1 MSAPAAAP
9 EGALG
14 PDGVLGPDGGVVPVR
29 FGIRVRLFLAFVA
42 VAVLSVAACAL
53 GWLSYDRLGGTLDEF
68 AESHL
73 PALGLAARLAEEGG
87 AIIATAPILAGSRTE
102 AEMDA
107 IRDAL
112 GRRLTALRALTDAI
126 EGGVP
131 GLRPVVDAL
140 GRNLSALDGTV
151 RHRLALARRN
161 QEAVERLRWLHADFL
176 DEIEPLVADARFNI
190 QSALATVASGKPS
203 DGAVRTLREENRR
216 SEAVLQIGAN
226 GNLAVGLIARAA
238 TLATAETLDDNA
250 GFLDETAD
258 RLQRD
263 LAALADWAD
272 GVTLGQLVTQLLDLA
287 SGADGGVPALRREE
301 LETAARGQALLAEN
315 RDIVA
320 QLNGLIARQVQ
331 AVESDSRAAAA
342 RSAQAIAFGRSALLA
357 SAVVSLLVAV
367 LVAWLYVNRNLIS
380 RLTRLGDA
388 ARAIAA
394 GDLKADIPL
403 GGRDEL
409 SEMAAALLVFRDT
422 AVAVEEANAQAII
435 DNAQAG
441 LAITDGEGVIEF
453 VNPLAAALIAP
464 PPGARNG
471 EGGGAA
477 RLADHLDAEGAAR
490 VAAFF
495 AAQSSI
501 QASLQASAGSEG
513 VAPALSI
520 LVSGRRPDGGAVP
533 VQVGVRPFWRR
544 QRQRFIVTLTD
555 MTERL
560 EAQHVLERTVR
571 ERTADLRA
579 TNDRLERAIAEH
591 QRTER
596 ELREAQAELVQ
607 AGKLAALGQL
617 AAGVGHE
624 LNQPLAAIRSY
635 AHNGRKLIGL
645 GRVDEA
651 DGNLGK
657 IADLTARMANIT
669 NHLKRFARRPDS
681 RLGAVE
687 LEPVIRGALSLF
699 GNRLREEAVGFELA
713 LPDAESGGPLRV
725 RAEEVRL
732 EQVLV
737 NLLSNALDAV
747 AGAPVRRILVR
758 AEAVEDGEEGGAV
771 RIEVRDSG
779 PGIAADPV
787 GQIFDPFFTTKPV
800 GTGLGLGLSIS
811 YNIVRDFGGV
821 LSVAES
827 GPGGTAFVLTLT
839 RA

>member
-1 MSAPAAAP
+1 MAMSVQASVQA
-9 EGALG
+9 GAM
-14 PDGVLGPDGGVVPVR
+14 GVGTWPMR

-42 VAVLSVAACAL
+42 VAVLSVVACVL

-73 PALGLAARLAEEGG
+73 PALGLAAKLAEEGG
-87 AIIATAPILAGSRTE
+87 AIIATAPVLAGSRTE

-107 IRDAL
+107 IRETL
-112 GRRLTALRALTDAI
+112 GRRLAALRSLTDAI

-140 GRNLSALDGTV
+140 SRNLSELDGTV
-151 RHRLALARRN
+151 RHRLALGRRN
-161 QEAVERLRWLHADFL
+161 QEAIERLRWLHADFL

-190 QSALATVASGKPS
+190 QSALASVESGKPS
-203 DGAVRTLREENRR
+203 ADAVRVLREENRR

-238 TLATAETLDDNA
+238 TLATPEMLDDNA

-263 LAALADWAD
+263 LAALADWPD
-272 GVTLGQLVTQLLDLA
+272 GVSLGQVVGQLLALA
-287 SGADGGVPALRREE
+287 RGTDGGVPALRREE
-301 LETAARGQALLAEN
+301 LETAARGQELLARN

-320 QLNGLIARQVQ
+320 RLNGLIARQVQ
-331 AVESDSRAAAA
+331 AVESDSRAAAG

-357 SAVVSLLVAV
+357 SALVSLLVAV

-394 GDLKADIPL
+394 GDLKAEIPL
-403 GGRDEL
+403 GGNDEL
-409 SEMAAALLVFRDT
+409 SDMAAALLVFRDT
-422 AVAVEEANAQAII
+422 AIAVEEANAQAMI

-441 LAITDGEGVIEF
+441 LAITDADGVIEF

-464 PPGARNG
+464 PPGGHA
-471 EGGGAA
+471 EQGGAP
-477 RLADHLDAEGAAR
+477 RLADRLDEEGAAR

-495 AAQSSI
+495 AQV
-501 QASLQASAGSEG
+501 SAGPEEG

-520 LVSGRRPDGGAVP
+520 LTTGRRPDGGVVP
-533 VQVGVRPFWRR
+533 VQVGVRPFWHR
-544 QRQRFIVTLTD
+544 QQQRFIVTLTD
-555 MTERL
+555 MTERV
-560 EAQHVLERTVR
+560 EAQHILERTVQ

-591 QRTER
+591 RRTER
-596 ELREAQAELVQ
+596 DLREAQAELVQ

-635 AHNGRKLIGL
+635 AHNGRKLIEL
-645 GRVDEA
+645 GRTEEA
-651 DGNLGK
+651 GGNLGK
-657 IADLTARMANIT
+657 IADLTTRMANIT

-687 LEPVIRGALSLF
+687 LAPVIQGALSLF
-699 GNRLREEAVGFELA
+699 GDRLRGEAVEITVE
-713 LPDAESGGPLRV
+713 LPDAGAPLRV

-747 AGAPVRRILVR
+747 AGAPVRRILIR
-758 AEAVEDGEEGGAV
+758 AEAGEADSV

-779 PGIAADPV
+779 SGIAAGLA
-787 GQIFDPFFTTKPV
+787 GQIFDPFFTTKPM

-827 GPGGTAFVLTLT
+827 GPGGTAFALTLI

>member
-1 MSAPAAAP
+1 VSALATPSSSGLSGRPGKSA
-9 EGALG
+9 GRL
-14 PDGVLGPDGGVVPVR
+14 R

-42 VAVLSVAACAL
+42 VATLSVVACAL

-73 PALGLAARLAEEGG
+73 PALGVAAKLAEEGG

-102 AEMDA
+102 DEMDA

-112 GRRLTALRALTDAI
+112 GRRLSTLRALTDAI

-131 GLRPVVDAL
+131 GLRPVVDSL
-140 GRNLSALDGTV
+140 GRNLAELDGTV
-151 RHRLALARRN
+151 RQRLALGRRN
-161 QEAVERLRWLHADFL
+161 QEAIERLRWLHADFL
-176 DEIEPLVADARFNI
+176 DEIDPLVADARFNI
-190 QSALATVASGKPS
+190 QSALASVESGRPS
-203 DGAVRTLREENRR
+203 ADAVRTLREENRR
-216 SEAVLQIGAN
+216 SEALLQIGAN
-226 GNLAVGLIARAA
+226 GNLAVGLVARAA
-238 TLATAETLDDNA
+238 TLATPELLDDNA

-263 LAALADWAD
+263 LTALAGWAD
-272 GVTLGQLVTQLLDLA
+272 GVSLRQLVGQLLDLA
-287 SGADGGVPALRREE
+287 RGADGSVPALRREE

-320 QLNGLIARQVQ
+320 RLNGLIARQVQ
-331 AVESDSRAAAA
+331 AVERDSRAAAA
-342 RSAQAIAFGRSALLA
+342 RSAGAVAFGRSALLA
-357 SAVVSLLVAV
+357 SALVSLLVAV

-403 GGRDEL
+403 GGGDEL
-409 SEMAAALLVFRDT
+409 SDMAAALLVFRDT
-422 AVAVEEANAQAII
+422 AIAVEEANAQAII

-441 LAITDGEGVIEF
+441 LAITDAQGVIEF
-453 VNPLAAALIAP
+453 VNPLAAALIASS
-464 PPGARNG
+464 PGGQDGKEG
-471 EGGGAA
+471 EGGRLADRLDAEAAA
-477 RLADHLDAEGAAR
+477 RLA
-490 VAAFF
+490 AFF
-495 AAQSSI
+495 AQAPLAQGPDG
-501 QASLQASAGSEG
+501 ADGP
-513 VAPALSI
+513 APTLSI
-520 LVSGRRPDGGAVP
+520 LATGRRPDGGAVP

-560 EAQHVLERTVR
+560 EAQHVLERTVQ
-571 ERTADLRA
+571 ERTTDLRA

-645 GRVDEA
+645 GRVEEA
-651 DGNLGK
+651 EGNLGK

-687 LEPVIRGALSLF
+687 LGPVIQGALSLF
-699 GNRLREEAVGFELA
+699 GNRLREEAVAVELA
-713 LPDAESGGPLRV
+713 LPDADPVSGAPLRV

-747 AGAPVRRILVR
+747 AGAPVRRILIR
-758 AEAVEDGEEGGAV
+758 AELVEDGEDGEEGGAV

-779 PGIAADPV
+779 SGIAADPV
-787 GQIFDPFFTTKPV
+787 AQIFDPFFTTKPV

-827 GPGGTAFVLTLT
+827 GPDGTAFVLTLT

>member
-1 MSAPAAAP
+1 MSVPAPPPAAPPTA
-9 EGALG
+9 
-14 PDGVLGPDGGVVPVR
+14 PDGGPGPVR

-42 VAVLSVAACAL
+42 VAVLSVVACAL

-73 PALGLAARLAEEGG
+73 PALGRAARLAEEGG

-112 GRRLTALRALTDAI
+112 GRRLTVLRALTDAI

-161 QEAVERLRWLHADFL
+161 QEAIERLRWLHADFL
-176 DEIEPLVADARFNI
+176 DEIDPLVADARFNI
-190 QSALATVASGKPS
+190 QSALASVERGSPS
-203 DGAVRTLREENRR
+203 PGAVRTLREENRR
-216 SEAVLQIGAN
+216 SEALLQIGAN

-238 TLATAETLDDNA
+238 TLATAEMLDDNA

-272 GVTLGQLVTQLLDLA
+272 GVSLGQLVAQLLDLA
-287 SGADGGVPALRREE
+287 RGADGSVPALRREE
-301 LETAARGQALLAEN
+301 LETAAHGQALLAEN

-380 RLTRLGDA
+380 RLTRLGEA

-394 GDLKADIPL
+394 GDLQADIPL

-464 PPGARNG
+464 PAGGRDG
-471 EGGGAA
+471 EGETARLAA
-477 RLADHLDAEGAAR
+477 RLAERLDAEGAGR

-495 AAQSSI
+495 A
-501 QASLQASAGSEG
+501 QASAGSEG
-513 VAPALSI
+513 AAPTLSI
-520 LVSGRRPDGGAVP
+520 LATGRRPDGGAVP

-544 QRQRFIVTLTD
+544 QQQRFIVTLTD

-560 EAQHVLERTVR
+560 EAQRILERTVR
-571 ERTADLRA
+571 ERTTDLQT

-591 QRTER
+591 RSTER
-596 ELREAQAELVQ
+596 DLRETQAELVQ
-607 AGKLAALGQL
+607 AAKLAALGQL

-645 GRVDEA
+645 GRLEEA

-669 NHLKRFARRPDS
+669 NHLKRFARRPDA
-681 RLGAVE
+681 RLGTVE
-687 LEPVIRGALSLF
+687 LGPVIQGALSLF
-699 GNRLREEAVGFELA
+699 GNRLREEAVGVELA
-713 LPDAESGGPLRV
+713 LPGDPGPGPGLRV

-747 AGAPVRRILVR
+747 AGAPVRRILIR
-758 AEAVEDGEEGGAV
+758 AAAVEGDAV

-779 PGIAADPV
+779 PGIEAGSI
-787 GQIFDPFFTTKPV
+787 GQVFDPFFTTKPV

-827 GPGGTAFVLTLT
+827 GPGGTAFVLTLN

>member
-1 MSAPAAAP
+1 MSAL
-9 EGALG
+9 EGREALA
-14 PDGVLGPDGGVVPVR
+14 GGVRPLR
-29 FGIRVRLFLAFVA
+29 FGIRVRLFLAFVG
-42 VAVLSVAACAL
+42 VAALSVVACGL

-87 AIIATAPILAGSRTE
+87 AIIATAPILAGTRSE

-112 GRRLTALRALTDAI
+112 GRRLAALSALTDAI

-140 GRNLSALDGTV
+140 GHNLSDLDRRV
-151 RHRLALARRN
+151 RHRLELARRN
-161 QEAVERLRWLHADFL
+161 HEAVERLRWLHAGFL

-190 QSALATVASGKPS
+190 ESALASVE
-203 DGAVRTLREENRR
+203 DGRRSAAAVRTLREENRR

-238 TLATAETLDDNA
+238 TLATAEELDDNA
-250 GFLDETAD
+250 GFLEETAD

-263 LAALADWAD
+263 LAALTDWRD
-272 GVTLGQLVTQLLDLA
+272 GVSLGQMVARLLDLA
-287 SGADGGVPALRREE
+287 RGADSVPALRREE
-301 LETAARGQALLAEN
+301 LEAAVRGQALLAEN
-315 RDIVA
+315 RGIVA
-320 QLNGLIARQVQ
+320 RLNGLIARQVQ
-331 AVESDSRAAAA
+331 AVETDSRAAAA
-342 RSAQAIAFGRSALLA
+342 RSAQAIALGRSALLA
-357 SAVVSLLVAV
+357 CAAVSLLVAV

-380 RLTRLGDA
+380 RLTRLGTA

-394 GDLKADIPL
+394 GDLKAAIPL
-403 GGRDEL
+403 GGGDEL
-409 SEMAAALLVFRDT
+409 AEMAAALRVFRDT

-441 LAITDGEGVIEF
+441 LATTDPDGVIEF

-464 PPGARNG
+464 PPGR
-471 EGGGAA
+471 GGG
-477 RLADHLDAEGAAR
+477 RLADRLDAEGAAR

-495 AAQSSI
+495 AEARNRPDE
-501 QASLQASAGSEG
+501 A
-513 VAPALSI
+513 APALSI
-520 LVSGRRPDGGAVP
+520 LTAGRRPDGGRVP
-533 VQVGVRPFWRR
+533 VQVSLRPFWRR
-544 QRQRFIVTLTD
+544 QQQRFIVTLTD
-555 MTERL
+555 MTERV
-560 EAQHVLERTVR
+560 EAQHILERTVR
-571 ERTADLRA
+571 ERTADLLT

-591 QRTER
+591 RRTER
-596 ELREAQAELVQ
+596 DLREAQAELVQ

-635 AHNGRKLIGL
+635 AHNGRKLIER
-645 GRVDEA
+645 GRVAEA
-651 DGNLGK
+651 DGNLAR
-657 IADLTARMANIT
+657 IVDLTARMANIT
-669 NHLKRFARRPDS
+669 NHLKRFARRPEA

-687 LEPVIRGALSLF
+687 LAPVVQGALSLF
-699 GNRLREEAVGFELA
+699 GNRLREEAVAVEVA
-713 LPDAESGGPLRV
+713 LPDSPLRV

-747 AGAPVRRILVR
+747 AGAPLRRI
-758 AEAVEDGEEGGAV
+758 AIHAAPAGDGPDGEAV

-779 PGIAADPV
+779 PGIPAGLA
-787 GQIFDPFFTTKPV
+787 GQIFDPFVTTKPV

-821 LSVAES
+821 LSVADS
-827 GPGGTAFVLTLT
+827 GPGGTAFALTLM
-839 RA
+839 RAPDPDR

>member
-1 MSAPAAAP
+1 VSALAQPSVS
-9 EGALG
+9 GSG
-14 PDGVLGPDGGVVPVR
+14 PGSSPKSSPGSRAGPLR
-29 FGIRVRLFLAFVA
+29 FGIRARLFLAFVA

-73 PALGLAARLAEEGG
+73 PALGLAAKLAEEGG

-107 IRDAL
+107 IRDTL
-112 GRRLTALRALTDAI
+112 GRRLTTLRALTGAI

-140 GRNLSALDGTV
+140 GRNLAELDGTV
-151 RHRLALARRN
+151 RQRLALARRN
-161 QEAVERLRWLHADFL
+161 QEAIERLRWLHADFL
-176 DEIEPLVADARFNI
+176 DEIDPLVADARFNI
-190 QSALATVASGKPS
+190 QSALSSVESGKAS
-203 DGAVRTLREENRR
+203 ADAVRILREENRR

-238 TLATAETLDDNA
+238 TLATPEMLDDNA

-263 LAALADWAD
+263 LAALADWPD
-272 GVTLGQLVTQLLDLA
+272 GVSLGQVVAQLLDLA
-287 SGADGGVPALRREE
+287 RGADGSVPALRREE
-301 LETAARGQALLAEN
+301 LETAARGQVLLAEN

-320 QLNGLIARQVQ
+320 RLNGLIARQVQ
-331 AVESDSRAAAA
+331 AVERDSRAAAA
-342 RSAQAIAFGRSALLA
+342 RSAQAVAFGRSALLA

-409 SEMAAALLVFRDT
+409 SDMAAALLVFRDT
-422 AVAVEEANAQAII
+422 AIAVEEANAQAII

-441 LAITDGEGVIEF
+441 LAITDARGVIEF

-464 PPGARNG
+464 PDGSGDGAAA
-471 EGGGAA
+471 AA
-477 RLADHLDAEGAAR
+477 RLADRLDAEGAGR

-495 AAQSSI
+495 AQV
-501 QASLQASAGSEG
+501 SAGAEG
-513 VAPALSI
+513 VAPTLSI
-520 LVSGRRPDGGAVP
+520 LATGRRPDGGAVP

-544 QRQRFIVTLTD
+544 QQQRFIVTLTD

-560 EAQHVLERTVR
+560 EAQHLLERTVR
-571 ERTADLRA
+571 ERTTDLQA
-579 TNDRLERAIAEH
+579 TNNRLERAIAEH

-645 GRVDEA
+645 GRVEEA
-651 DGNLGK
+651 GANLGK

-669 NHLKRFARRPDS
+669 NHLKRFARRPDA

-687 LEPVIRGALSLF
+687 LEPVIQGALSLF
-699 GNRLREEAVGFELA
+699 GNRLREEVVAVELQ
-713 LPDAESGGPLRV
+713 LPDTAAPLRV

-747 AGAPVRRILVR
+747 AGAPVRRILIR
-758 AEAVEDGEEGGAV
+758 AEAVEKGEGEEGDAV

-787 GQIFDPFFTTKPV
+787 EQIFDPFFTTKPV

-827 GPGGTAFVLTLT
+827 GPGGTAFVLTLS
-839 RA
+839 RLP

>member
-1 MSAPAAAP
+1 MSALATPSS
-9 EGALG
+9 
-14 PDGVLGPDGGVVPVR
+14 GGLSARPGNGTGRSR
-29 FGIRVRLFLAFVA
+29 FGIRARLFLAFVA
-42 VAVLSVAACAL
+42 VATLSVVACAL

-73 PALGLAARLAEEGG
+73 PALGVAAKLAEEGG

-102 AEMDA
+102 DEMDA

-112 GRRLTALRALTDAI
+112 GRRLTTLRALTGAI

-131 GLRPVVDAL
+131 GLRPVVDSL
-140 GRNLSALDGTV
+140 GRNLAELDGTV
-151 RHRLALARRN
+151 RQRLALARRN
-161 QEAVERLRWLHADFL
+161 QEAIERLRWLHADFL
-176 DEIEPLVADARFNI
+176 DEIDPLVADARFNI
-190 QSALATVASGKPS
+190 QSALASVESGKPS
-203 DGAVRTLREENRR
+203 ADAVRILREENRR
-216 SEAVLQIGAN
+216 SEALLQIGAN
-226 GNLAVGLIARAA
+226 GNLAVGLVARAA
-238 TLATAETLDDNA
+238 TLATAELLDDNA

-263 LAALADWAD
+263 LTALAGWAD
-272 GVTLGQLVTQLLDLA
+272 GVSLRQLVGQLLDLA
-287 SGADGGVPALRREE
+287 RGADGSVPALRREE
-301 LETAARGQALLAEN
+301 LETAARGQSLLAEN

-320 QLNGLIARQVQ
+320 RLNGLIARQVQ
-331 AVESDSRAAAA
+331 AVEQDSRAAAA
-342 RSAQAIAFGRSALLA
+342 RSAGAVAFGRSALLA
-357 SAVVSLLVAV
+357 SALVSLLVAV

-403 GGRDEL
+403 GGGDEL
-409 SEMAAALLVFRDT
+409 SDMAAALLVFRDT
-422 AVAVEEANAQAII
+422 AIAVEEANAQAII

-441 LAITDGEGVIEF
+441 LAITDAQGVIEF

-464 PPGARNG
+464 PPGVRAG
-471 EGGGAA
+471 EGEAGRLADRLDAEAAA
-477 RLADHLDAEGAAR
+477 RLA
-490 VAAFF
+490 AFF
-495 AAQSSI
+495 ARAPFAQ
-501 QASLQASAGSEG
+501 APDGAGG
-513 VAPALSI
+513 PAPTLSI
-520 LVSGRRPDGGAVP
+520 LATGRRPDGGAVP

-560 EAQHVLERTVR
+560 EAQHVLERTVQ
-571 ERTADLRA
+571 ERTTDLRA

-645 GRVDEA
+645 GRVEEA
-651 DGNLGK
+651 EGNLGK

-687 LEPVIRGALSLF
+687 LAPVIQGALSLF
-699 GNRLREEAVGFELA
+699 GNRLREEAVAVELA
-713 LPDAESGGPLRV
+713 LPDAGPASGTPLRV

-747 AGAPVRRILVR
+747 AGAPVRRILIR
-758 AEAVEDGEEGGAV
+758 AEVVEDGEESGGEEGGAV

-779 PGIAADPV
+779 SGIAADPV
-787 GQIFDPFFTTKPV
+787 AQIFDPFFTTKPV

-827 GPGGTAFVLTLT
+827 GPDGTAFVLTLT

>member
-1 MSAPAAAP
+1 MSALATPSS
-9 EGALG
+9 
-14 PDGVLGPDGGVVPVR
+14 GGLSARPGNGTGRPR
-29 FGIRVRLFLAFVA
+29 FGIRARLFLAFVA
-42 VAVLSVAACAL
+42 VATLSVVACAL

-73 PALGLAARLAEEGG
+73 PALGVAAKLAEEGG

-102 AEMDA
+102 DEMDA

-112 GRRLTALRALTDAI
+112 GRRLSTLRALTGAI

-131 GLRPVVDAL
+131 GLRPVVDSL
-140 GRNLSALDGTV
+140 GRNLAALDGTV
-151 RHRLALARRN
+151 RQRLALARRN
-161 QEAVERLRWLHADFL
+161 QEAIERLRWLHADFL
-176 DEIEPLVADARFNI
+176 DEIDPLVADARFNI
-190 QSALATVASGKPS
+190 QSALATVESGKPS
-203 DGAVRTLREENRR
+203 ADAVRILREENRR
-216 SEAVLQIGAN
+216 SEALLQIGAN
-226 GNLAVGLIARAA
+226 GNLAVGLVARAA
-238 TLATAETLDDNA
+238 TLATAELLDDNA

-263 LAALADWAD
+263 LTALAGWAD
-272 GVTLGQLVTQLLDLA
+272 GVSLRQLVGQLLDLA
-287 SGADGGVPALRREE
+287 RGADGSVPALRREE

-320 QLNGLIARQVQ
+320 RLNGLIARQVQ
-331 AVESDSRAAAA
+331 AVEQDSRAAAA
-342 RSAQAIAFGRSALLA
+342 RSAGAVAFGRSALLA
-357 SAVVSLLVAV
+357 SALVSLLVAV

-403 GGRDEL
+403 GGGDEL
-409 SEMAAALLVFRDT
+409 SDMAAALLVFRDT
-422 AVAVEEANAQAII
+422 AIAVEEANAQAII

-441 LAITDGEGVIEF
+441 LAITDAQGVIEF

-464 PPGARNG
+464 PPGVREG
-471 EGGGAA
+471 EAGEAGRLADRLDAEAAA
-477 RLADHLDAEGAAR
+477 RLA
-490 VAAFF
+490 AFF
-495 AAQSSI
+495 VQAPFAQVPDG
-501 QASLQASAGSEG
+501 AGG
-513 VAPALSI
+513 PAPTLSI
-520 LVSGRRPDGGAVP
+520 LATGRRPDGGAVP

-560 EAQHVLERTVR
+560 EAQHVLERTVQ
-571 ERTADLRA
+571 ERTTDLRA

-645 GRVDEA
+645 GRVEEA
-651 DGNLGK
+651 EGNLGK

-687 LEPVIRGALSLF
+687 LAPVIQGALSLF
-699 GNRLREEAVGFELA
+699 GNRLREEAVAVELA
-713 LPDAESGGPLRV
+713 LPDADPASGTPLRV

-747 AGAPVRRILVR
+747 AGAPVRRILIR
-758 AEAVEDGEEGGAV
+758 AELVEDGEEGGAV

-779 PGIAADPV
+779 SGIAADPV
-787 GQIFDPFFTTKPV
+787 AQIFDPFFTTKPV

-827 GPGGTAFVLTLT
+827 GPDGTAFVLTLT

>member
-1 MSAPAAAP
+1 MSVLAAPAA
-9 EGALG
+9 
-14 PDGVLGPDGGVVPVR
+14 PDGGAVR

-42 VAVLSVAACAL
+42 VAVLSVVACAL

-112 GRRLTALRALTDAI
+112 GRRLTALRALTDGI
-126 EGGVP
+126 GGGVSD
-131 GLRPVVDAL
+131 LRPVVDAL
-140 GRNLSALDGTV
+140 GRNLSELDGTV

-161 QEAVERLRWLHADFL
+161 QEVIERLRWLHADFL
-176 DEIEPLVADARFNI
+176 DEIDPLVADARFNI
-190 QSALATVASGKPS
+190 QSALATVESGRPS
-203 DGAVRTLREENRR
+203 AGAVRTLREENRR

-272 GVTLGQLVTQLLDLA
+272 GVSLGQLVVQLLDLA
-287 SGADGGVPALRREE
+287 RGPDGSVPALRREE

-320 QLNGLIARQVQ
+320 RLNGLIARQVQ

-464 PPGARNG
+464 PPGGRAG
-471 EGGGAA
+471 EGGGVP
-477 RLADHLDAEGAAR
+477 RLADRLDAEGAAR

-495 AAQSSI
+495 AQS
-501 QASLQASAGSEG
+501 SAGSEG
-513 VAPALSI
+513 VIPALSI
-520 LVSGRRPDGGAVP
+520 LATGRRPDGGAVP
-533 VQVGVRPFWRR
+533 VQVGVRPFWHR
-544 QRQRFIVTLTD
+544 QQQRYIVTLTD

-560 EAQHVLERTVR
+560 EAEHILERTVR
-571 ERTADLRA
+571 ERTTDLQA
-579 TNDRLERAIAEH
+579 TNDRLEQAIAEH

-596 ELREAQAELVQ
+596 DLREAQAELVQ

-645 GRVDEA
+645 GRVEEA
-651 DGNLGK
+651 EGNLGK

-687 LEPVIRGALSLF
+687 LGPVVQGALSLF
-699 GNRLREEAVGFELA
+699 GNRLREEAVGVELA
-713 LPDAESGGPLRV
+713 LPDADAESGAPLRV

-747 AGAPVRRILVR
+747 AGAPVRRILIR
-758 AEAVEDGEEGGAV
+758 AEMVEKGKGEEGDAV

-779 PGIAADPV
+779 PGIAAEPV

-827 GPGGTAFVLTLT
+827 GPGGTAFVLTLN

>member
-1 MSAPAAAP
+1 MSALAQPSVSGRSP
-9 EGALG
+9 GSRRG
-14 PDGVLGPDGGVVPVR
+14 PLR
-29 FGIRVRLFLAFVA
+29 FGIRARLFLAFVA
-42 VAVLSVAACAL
+42 VAILSVAACAL

-73 PALGLAARLAEEGG
+73 PALGFAAKLAEEGG

-107 IRDAL
+107 IRDTL
-112 GRRLTALRALTDAI
+112 GRRLTALRALTGAI

-140 GRNLSALDGTV
+140 GRNLEELDGTV
-151 RHRLALARRN
+151 RQRLALARRN
-161 QEAVERLRWLHADFL
+161 QEAIERLRWLHADFL
-176 DEIEPLVADARFNI
+176 DEIDPLVADARFNI
-190 QSALATVASGKPS
+190 QSALSSVESGKAS
-203 DGAVRTLREENRR
+203 ADAVRILREENRR

-238 TLATAETLDDNA
+238 TLATPEMLDDNA

-263 LAALADWAD
+263 LAALADWPD
-272 GVTLGQLVTQLLDLA
+272 GVSLGQVVAQLLGLA
-287 SGADGGVPALRREE
+287 RGADGSVPALRREE

-320 QLNGLIARQVQ
+320 RLNGLIARQVQ
-331 AVESDSRAAAA
+331 AVEHDSRAAAA
-342 RSAQAIAFGRSALLA
+342 RSAQAVAFGRSALLA

-409 SEMAAALLVFRDT
+409 SDMAAALLVFRDT
-422 AVAVEEANAQAII
+422 AIAVEEANAQAII

-441 LAITDGEGVIEF
+441 LAITDAQGVIEF

-464 PPGARNG
+464 PPGEGGDG
-471 EGGGAA
+471 EGGDAA
-477 RLADHLDAEGAAR
+477 RLADRLDAAGADR

-495 AAQSSI
+495 AQV
-501 QASLQASAGSEG
+501 SAGAEG
-513 VAPALSI
+513 VAPTLST
-520 LVSGRRPDGGAVP
+520 LATGRRPDGGAVP

-544 QRQRFIVTLTD
+544 QQQRFIVTLTD

-560 EAQHVLERTVR
+560 EAQHLLERTVR
-571 ERTADLRA
+571 ERTTDLQT

-645 GRVDEA
+645 GRVEEA
-651 DGNLGK
+651 GANLGK

-669 NHLKRFARRPDS
+669 NHLKRFARRPDA

-687 LEPVIRGALSLF
+687 LEPVIQGALSLF
-699 GNRLREEAVGFELA
+699 GNRLREEAVAVELQM
-713 LPDAESGGPLRV
+713 PDTAAPLRV

-747 AGAPVRRILVR
+747 AGRQARRILIR
-758 AEAVEDGEEGGAV
+758 AEAVEKGDGEEGGAV

-779 PGIAADPV
+779 PGIVADPV
-787 GQIFDPFFTTKPV
+787 EQIFDPFFTTKPV

-839 RA
+839 RLP

>member
-1 MSAPAAAP
+1 MSALAQPSVS
-9 EGALG
+9 GSG
-14 PDGVLGPDGGVVPVR
+14 PGSSPKSSPGSRAGPLR
-29 FGIRVRLFLAFVA
+29 FGIRARLFLAFVA

-73 PALGLAARLAEEGG
+73 PALGLAAKLAEEGG

-107 IRDAL
+107 IRDTL
-112 GRRLTALRALTDAI
+112 GRRLTTLRALTGAI

-140 GRNLSALDGTV
+140 GRNLAELDGTV
-151 RHRLALARRN
+151 RQRLALARRN
-161 QEAVERLRWLHADFL
+161 QEAIERLRWLHADFL
-176 DEIEPLVADARFNI
+176 DEIDPLVADARFNI
-190 QSALATVASGKPS
+190 QSALSSVESGKAS
-203 DGAVRTLREENRR
+203 ADAVRILREENRR

-238 TLATAETLDDNA
+238 TLATPEMLDDNA

-263 LAALADWAD
+263 LAALADWPD
-272 GVTLGQLVTQLLDLA
+272 GVSLGQVVAQLLDLA
-287 SGADGGVPALRREE
+287 RGADGSVPALRREE
-301 LETAARGQALLAEN
+301 LETAARGQVLLAEN

-320 QLNGLIARQVQ
+320 RLNGLIARQVQ
-331 AVESDSRAAAA
+331 AVERDSRAAAA
-342 RSAQAIAFGRSALLA
+342 RSAQAVAFGRSALLA

-409 SEMAAALLVFRDT
+409 SDMAAALLVFRDT
-422 AVAVEEANAQAII
+422 AIAVEEANAQAII

-441 LAITDGEGVIEF
+441 LAITDARGVIEF

-464 PPGARNG
+464 PDGSGDGAAA
-471 EGGGAA
+471 AA
-477 RLADHLDAEGAAR
+477 RLADRLDAEGAGR

-495 AAQSSI
+495 AQV
-501 QASLQASAGSEG
+501 SAGAEG
-513 VAPALSI
+513 VAPTLSI
-520 LVSGRRPDGGAVP
+520 LATGRRPDGGAVP

-544 QRQRFIVTLTD
+544 QQQRFIVTLTD

-560 EAQHVLERTVR
+560 EAQHLLERTVR
-571 ERTADLRA
+571 ERTTDLQA
-579 TNDRLERAIAEH
+579 TNNRLERAIAEH

-645 GRVDEA
+645 GRVEEA
-651 DGNLGK
+651 GANLGK

-669 NHLKRFARRPDS
+669 NHLKRFARRPDA

-687 LEPVIRGALSLF
+687 LEPVIQGALSLF
-699 GNRLREEAVGFELA
+699 GNRLREEVVAVELQ
-713 LPDAESGGPLRV
+713 LPDTAAPLRV

-747 AGAPVRRILVR
+747 AGAPVRRILIR
-758 AEAVEDGEEGGAV
+758 AEAVEKGEGEEGDAV

-787 GQIFDPFFTTKPV
+787 EQIFDPFFTTKPV

-827 GPGGTAFVLTLT
+827 GPGGTAFVLTLS
-839 RA
+839 RLP

>member
-1 MSAPAAAP
+1 MSALAQPSIS
-9 EGALG
+9 GKGTGGG
-14 PDGVLGPDGGVVPVR
+14 PGSRPRPLR
-29 FGIRVRLFLAFVA
+29 FGIRARLFLAFVA
-42 VAVLSVAACAL
+42 VAVLSVAACVL

-73 PALGLAARLAEEGG
+73 PALGLAAKLAEEGG

-107 IRDAL
+107 IRDTL
-112 GRRLTALRALTDAI
+112 GRRLTALRALTGAI

-140 GRNLSALDGTV
+140 GRNLAELDGTV
-151 RHRLALARRN
+151 RRRLALARRN
-161 QEAVERLRWLHADFL
+161 QEAIERLRWLHADFL
-176 DEIEPLVADARFNI
+176 DEIDPLVADARFNI
-190 QSALATVASGKPS
+190 QSALSSVESGKAS
-203 DGAVRTLREENRR
+203 ADAVRILREENRR

-238 TLATAETLDDNA
+238 TLATPEMLDDNA

-263 LAALADWAD
+263 LAALADWPD
-272 GVTLGQLVTQLLDLA
+272 GVSLGQVVAQLLGLA
-287 SGADGGVPALRREE
+287 RGADGSVPALRREE
-301 LETAARGQALLAEN
+301 LETAARGQVLLAEN

-320 QLNGLIARQVQ
+320 RLNGLIARQVQ
-331 AVESDSRAAAA
+331 AVERDSRAAAA
-342 RSAQAIAFGRSALLA
+342 RSAQAVAFGRSALLA
-357 SAVVSLLVAV
+357 SAVISLLVAV

-409 SEMAAALLVFRDT
+409 SDMAAALLVFRDT
-422 AVAVEEANAQAII
+422 AIAVEEANAQAII

-441 LAITDGEGVIEF
+441 LAITDAQGVIEF

-464 PPGARNG
+464 PDGRGDG
-471 EGGGAA
+471 EGDGGGGGAA
-477 RLADHLDAEGAAR
+477 RLADRLDAEGAGR

-495 AAQSSI
+495 AQV
-501 QASLQASAGSEG
+501 SAGAEG
-513 VAPALSI
+513 VAPTLSI
-520 LVSGRRPDGGAVP
+520 LATGRRPDGGAVP
-533 VQVGVRPFWRR
+533 VQVGVRPFRRR
-544 QRQRFIVTLTD
+544 QQQRFIVTLTD

-560 EAQHVLERTVR
+560 EAQHLLERTVR
-571 ERTADLRA
+571 ERTTDLQA

-645 GRVDEA
+645 GRVEEA
-651 DGNLGK
+651 GANLGK

-669 NHLKRFARRPDS
+669 NHLKRFARRPDA
-681 RLGAVE
+681 RLSAVE
-687 LEPVIRGALSLF
+687 LEPVIQGALSLF
-699 GNRLREEAVGFELA
+699 GNRLREEAVAVELR
-713 LPDAESGGPLRV
+713 LPDAGAPLRV

-747 AGAPVRRILVR
+747 AGAPVRRILIR
-758 AEAVEDGEEGGAV
+758 AEAVEKEEGEEGDAV

-787 GQIFDPFFTTKPV
+787 EQIFDPFFTTKPV

-839 RA
+839 RLP

>member
-1 MSAPAAAP
+1 MSALATPSS
-9 EGALG
+9 
-14 PDGVLGPDGGVVPVR
+14 GGLSARPR
-29 FGIRVRLFLAFVA
+29 FGIRARLFLAFVA
-42 VAVLSVAACAL
+42 VATLSVVACAL

-73 PALGLAARLAEEGG
+73 PALGVAAKLAEEGG

-102 AEMDA
+102 DEMDA

-112 GRRLTALRALTDAI
+112 GRRLTTLRALTGAI

-131 GLRPVVDAL
+131 GLRPVVDSL
-140 GRNLSALDGTV
+140 GRNLAALDGTV
-151 RHRLALARRN
+151 RQRLALARRN
-161 QEAVERLRWLHADFL
+161 QEAIERLRWLHADFL
-176 DEIEPLVADARFNI
+176 DEIDPLVADARFNI
-190 QSALATVASGKPS
+190 QSALASVESGRPS
-203 DGAVRTLREENRR
+203 ADAVRILREENRR
-216 SEAVLQIGAN
+216 SEALLQIGAN
-226 GNLAVGLIARAA
+226 GNLAVGLVARAA
-238 TLATAETLDDNA
+238 TLATAELLDDNA

-263 LAALADWAD
+263 LTALAGWAD
-272 GVTLGQLVTQLLDLA
+272 GVSLRQLVGQLLDLA
-287 SGADGGVPALRREE
+287 RGADGSVPALRREE

-320 QLNGLIARQVQ
+320 RLNGLIARQVQ
-331 AVESDSRAAAA
+331 AVERDSRAAAA
-342 RSAQAIAFGRSALLA
+342 RSAGAVAFGRSALLA
-357 SAVVSLLVAV
+357 SALVSLLVAV

-403 GGRDEL
+403 GGGDEL
-409 SEMAAALLVFRDT
+409 SDMAAALLVFRDT
-422 AVAVEEANAQAII
+422 AIAVEEANAQAII

-441 LAITDGEGVIEF
+441 LAITDAQGVIEF

-464 PPGARNG
+464 PPGGQEG
-471 EGGGAA
+471 EAGEAGRLADRLDAEAAA
-477 RLADHLDAEGAAR
+477 RLA
-490 VAAFF
+490 AFF
-495 AAQSSI
+495 AQAPFAQVS
-501 QASLQASAGSEG
+501 GG
-513 VAPALSI
+513 GDGPAPTLSI
-520 LVSGRRPDGGAVP
+520 LATGRRPDGGAVP

-560 EAQHVLERTVR
+560 EAQHVLERTVQ
-571 ERTADLRA
+571 ERTTDLRA

-645 GRVDEA
+645 GRVEEA
-651 DGNLGK
+651 EGNLGK

-687 LEPVIRGALSLF
+687 LAPVIQGALSLF
-699 GNRLREEAVGFELA
+699 GNRLREEAVAVELA
-713 LPDAESGGPLRV
+713 LPDADPASGTPLRV

-747 AGAPVRRILVR
+747 ADAPVRRILIR
-758 AEAVEDGEEGGAV
+758 AEIVEEGDEGGAV

-779 PGIAADPV
+779 SGIAADPV
-787 GQIFDPFFTTKPV
+787 AQIFDPFFTTKPV

-827 GPGGTAFVLTLT
+827 GPDGTAFVLTLT

>member
-1 MSAPAAAP
+1 MSALSPSSSGGLSA
-9 EGALG
+9 G
-14 PDGVLGPDGGVVPVR
+14 PGRLR

-42 VAVLSVAACAL
+42 VAILSVVACAL

-73 PALGLAARLAEEGG
+73 PALGVAAKLAEEGG
-87 AIIATAPILAGSRTE
+87 AINATAPILAGSRTE
-102 AEMDA
+102 EEMDA

-112 GRRLTALRALTDAI
+112 GRRLTTLRALTDAM

-131 GLRPVVDAL
+131 GLRPVVDSL
-140 GRNLSALDGTV
+140 GRNLAELDGTV
-151 RHRLALARRN
+151 RRRLALARRN
-161 QEAVERLRWLHADFL
+161 QEAIERLRWLHADFL
-176 DEIEPLVADARFNI
+176 DELDPLVADARFNI
-190 QSALATVASGKPS
+190 QSALATVESGKPS
-203 DGAVRTLREENRR
+203 ADAVRILREENRR
-216 SEAVLQIGAN
+216 SEALLQIGAN
-226 GNLAVGLIARAA
+226 GNLAVGLVARAA
-238 TLATAETLDDNA
+238 TLATAEMLDDNA

-263 LAALADWAD
+263 LAALAGWAD
-272 GVTLGQLVTQLLDLA
+272 GVSLRQLVGQLLDLA
-287 SGADGGVPALRREE
+287 RGADGSVPALRREE
-301 LETAARGQALLAEN
+301 LETAARGQALLTEN

-320 QLNGLIARQVQ
+320 RLNGLIARQVQ
-331 AVESDSRAAAA
+331 AVERDSRAAAA
-342 RSAQAIAFGRSALLA
+342 RSAGAVAFGRSTLLA

-394 GDLKADIPL
+394 GNLKADIPL

-409 SEMAAALLVFRDT
+409 SDMAAALLVFRDT
-422 AVAVEEANAQAII
+422 AIAVEEANAQAII

-441 LAITDGEGVIEF
+441 LAITDAQGVIEF
-453 VNPLAAALIAP
+453 VNPLAAALIAA
-464 PPGARNG
+464 PPGGRAGEGEG
-471 EGGGAA
+471 EGGDAG
-477 RLADHLDAEGAAR
+477 RLADRLDAEGAAR
-490 VAAFF
+490 LAAFF
-495 AAQSSI
+495 A
-501 QASLQASAGSEG
+501 QASAQASAGPDG
-513 VAPALSI
+513 PAPTLSI
-520 LVSGRRPDGGAVP
+520 LATGRRPDGGAVP

-555 MTERL
+555 ITERL

-571 ERTADLRA
+571 ERTTDLRA

-645 GRVDEA
+645 GRVEEA
-651 DGNLGK
+651 EGNLAK

-687 LEPVIRGALSLF
+687 LGPVIQGALSLF
-699 GNRLREEAVGFELA
+699 GNRLREEAVEVELA
-713 LPDAESGGPLRV
+713 LPDADSASGAPLRV

-747 AGAPVRRILVR
+747 AGAPVRRIQIR
-758 AEAVEDGEEGGAV
+758 AEAVGGGEEGDAV

-827 GPGGTAFVLTLT
+827 GPDGTAFVLSLA

>member
-1 MSAPAAAP
+1 MSVPAAAPAAAS
-9 EGALG
+9 
-14 PDGVLGPDGGVVPVR
+14 GPDGGVVPVR

-112 GRRLTALRALTDAI
+112 GRRLTTLRALTDAI

-203 DGAVRTLREENRR
+203 DVAVRTLREENRR

-272 GVTLGQLVTQLLDLA
+272 GVTLGQLVAQLLDLA
-287 SGADGGVPALRREE
+287 RGADGGVPALRREE
-301 LETAARGQALLAEN
+301 LETAARGQSLLAEN

-471 EGGGAA
+471 EGGGTA
-477 RLADHLDAEGAAR
+477 RLADQLDAEGAAR

-495 AAQSSI
+495 AA

-520 LVSGRRPDGGAVP
+520 LASGRRPDGGAVP

-560 EAQHVLERTVR
+560 EAEHILERTVR
-571 ERTADLRA
+571 ERTTDLQA

-645 GRVDEA
+645 GRVEEA

-713 LPDAESGGPLRV
+713 LPDPESGAPLRV

-827 GPGGTAFVLTLT
+827 GPDGTAFVLTLT
-839 RA
+839 RV

>member
-1 MSAPAAAP
+1 MSALATPSGTLAA
-9 EGALG
+9 G
-14 PDGVLGPDGGVVPVR
+14 PGNGTGRPR
-29 FGIRVRLFLAFVA
+29 FGIRARLFLAFVA
-42 VAVLSVAACAL
+42 VATLSVVACAL

-73 PALGLAARLAEEGG
+73 PALGVAAKLAEEGG

-102 AEMDA
+102 DEMDA

-112 GRRLTALRALTDAI
+112 GRRLTTLRALTGAI

-131 GLRPVVDAL
+131 GLRPVVDSL
-140 GRNLSALDGTV
+140 GRNLAALDGTV
-151 RHRLALARRN
+151 RQRLALARRN
-161 QEAVERLRWLHADFL
+161 QEAIERLRWLHADFL
-176 DEIEPLVADARFNI
+176 DEIDPLVADARFNI
-190 QSALATVASGKPS
+190 QSALATVESGKPS
-203 DGAVRTLREENRR
+203 ADAVRILREENRR
-216 SEAVLQIGAN
+216 SEALLQIGAN
-226 GNLAVGLIARAA
+226 GNLAVGLVARAA
-238 TLATAETLDDNA
+238 TLATAELLDDNA

-263 LAALADWAD
+263 LTALTGWAD
-272 GVTLGQLVTQLLDLA
+272 GVSLRQLVGQLLDLA
-287 SGADGGVPALRREE
+287 RGADGSVPALRREE

-320 QLNGLIARQVQ
+320 RLNGLIARQVQ
-331 AVESDSRAAAA
+331 AVEQDSRAAAA
-342 RSAQAIAFGRSALLA
+342 RSAGAVAFGRSALLA
-357 SAVVSLLVAV
+357 SALVSLLVAV

-403 GGRDEL
+403 GGGDEL
-409 SEMAAALLVFRDT
+409 SDMAAALLVFRDT
-422 AVAVEEANAQAII
+422 AIAVEEANAQAII

-441 LAITDGEGVIEF
+441 LAITDAQGVIEF

-464 PPGARNG
+464 PDGRDGTG
-471 EGGGAA
+471 EGEGDAG
-477 RLADHLDAEGAAR
+477 RLADRLDAEAAAR

-495 AAQSSI
+495 AQVPVAQMPG
-501 QASLQASAGSEG
+501 GSDG
-513 VAPALSI
+513 PAPTLSI
-520 LVSGRRPDGGAVP
+520 LATGRRPDGGAVP

-560 EAQHVLERTVR
+560 EAQHVLERTVQ
-571 ERTADLRA
+571 ERTTDLRA

-645 GRVDEA
+645 GRVEEA
-651 DGNLGK
+651 EGNLGK

-687 LEPVIRGALSLF
+687 LAPVIQGALSLF
-699 GNRLREEAVGFELA
+699 GNRLREEAVAVELA
-713 LPDAESGGPLRV
+713 LPDADPASGTPLRV

-747 AGAPVRRILVR
+747 AGAPVRRILIR
-758 AEAVEDGEEGGAV
+758 AEIVEDGEEGAAV

-779 PGIAADPV
+779 SGIAADPV
-787 GQIFDPFFTTKPV
+787 AQIFDPFFTTKPV

-827 GPGGTAFVLTLT
+827 GPDGTAFVLTLT

>member
-1 MSAPAAAP
+1 MSAPVAPAVP
-9 EGALG
+9 EGGA
-14 PDGVLGPDGGVVPVR
+14 VR

-42 VAVLSVAACAL
+42 VAVLSVVACAL

-112 GRRLTALRALTDAI
+112 SRRLTALRALTDAI
-126 EGGVP
+126 EGGAP

-140 GRNLSALDGTV
+140 GRNLSELDGTV

-161 QEAVERLRWLHADFL
+161 QEAIERLRWLHADFL
-176 DEIEPLVADARFNI
+176 DEIDPLVADARFNI
-190 QSALATVASGKPS
+190 QSALASVEGGKPS
-203 DGAVRTLREENRR
+203 VGAVRTLREENRR

-238 TLATAETLDDNA
+238 TLATPELLDDNA

-272 GVTLGQLVTQLLDLA
+272 GVSLGQLVTRLLDLA
-287 SGADGGVPALRREE
+287 RGADGSVPALRREE
-301 LETAARGQALLAEN
+301 LDTAARGQALLAEN

-320 QLNGLIARQVQ
+320 RLNGLIVRQVQ

-357 SAVVSLLVAV
+357 SAAVSLLVAV

-422 AVAVEEANAQAII
+422 AIAVEEANAQAII

-464 PPGARNG
+464 PPAGRAGGRAARPVLPPASPTGWTRRVRPASRPSSPSRRPSRCPPAPKAPRPPCPSWPAGGARTAG
-471 EGGGAA
+471 
-477 RLADHLDAEGAAR
+477 RCR
-490 VAAFF
+490 CR
-495 AAQSSI
+495 S
-501 QASLQASAGSEG
+501 ASAPS
-513 VAPALSI
+513 
-520 LVSGRRPDGGAVP
+520 
-533 VQVGVRPFWRR
+533 
-544 QRQRFIVTLTD
+544 
-555 MTERL
+555 
-560 EAQHVLERTVR
+560 
-571 ERTADLRA
+571 
-579 TNDRLERAIAEH
+579 
-591 QRTER
+591 
-596 ELREAQAELVQ
+596 
-607 AGKLAALGQL
+607 
-617 AAGVGHE
+617 
-624 LNQPLAAIRSY
+624 
-635 AHNGRKLIGL
+635 
-645 GRVDEA
+645 
-651 DGNLGK
+651 
-657 IADLTARMANIT
+657 
-669 NHLKRFARRPDS
+669 
-681 RLGAVE
+681 
-687 LEPVIRGALSLF
+687 
-699 GNRLREEAVGFELA
+699 
-713 LPDAESGGPLRV
+713 
-725 RAEEVRL
+725 
-732 EQVLV
+732 
-737 NLLSNALDAV
+737 
-747 AGAPVRRILVR
+747 
-758 AEAVEDGEEGGAV
+758 
-771 RIEVRDSG
+771 
-779 PGIAADPV
+779 
-787 GQIFDPFFTTKPV
+787 
-800 GTGLGLGLSIS
+800 GTGSS
-811 YNIVRDFGGV
+811 SASSSR
-821 LSVAES
+821 
-827 GPGGTAFVLTLT
+827 
-839 RA
+839 

>member
-1 MSAPAAAP
+1 MSALATPSPGGLSARP
-9 EGALG
+9 GDGAG
-14 PDGVLGPDGGVVPVR
+14 RPR
-29 FGIRVRLFLAFVA
+29 FGIRARLFLAFVA
-42 VAVLSVAACAL
+42 VATLSVVACAL

-73 PALGLAARLAEEGG
+73 PALGVAAKLAEEGG

-102 AEMDA
+102 DEMDA

-112 GRRLTALRALTDAI
+112 GRRLTTLRALTDAI

-131 GLRPVVDAL
+131 GLRPVVDSL
-140 GRNLSALDGTV
+140 GRNLAALDGTV
-151 RHRLALARRN
+151 RQRLALARRN
-161 QEAVERLRWLHADFL
+161 QEAIERLRWLHADFL
-176 DEIEPLVADARFNI
+176 DEIDPLVADARFNI
-190 QSALATVASGKPS
+190 QSALASVESGRPS
-203 DGAVRTLREENRR
+203 ADAVRILREENRR
-216 SEAVLQIGAN
+216 SEALLQIGAN
-226 GNLAVGLIARAA
+226 GNLAVGLVARAA
-238 TLATAETLDDNA
+238 TLATAELLDDNA

-263 LAALADWAD
+263 LTALAGWAD
-272 GVTLGQLVTQLLDLA
+272 GVSLRQLVGQLLDLA
-287 SGADGGVPALRREE
+287 RGADGSVPALRREE

-320 QLNGLIARQVQ
+320 RLNGLIARQVQ
-331 AVESDSRAAAA
+331 AVERDSRAAAA
-342 RSAQAIAFGRSALLA
+342 RSAGAVAFGRSALLA
-357 SAVVSLLVAV
+357 SALVSLLVAV

-403 GGRDEL
+403 GGGDEL
-409 SEMAAALLVFRDT
+409 SDMAAALLVFRDT
-422 AVAVEEANAQAII
+422 AIAVEEANAQAII

-441 LAITDGEGVIEF
+441 LAITDAQGVIEF

-464 PPGARNG
+464 PPGGQEG
-471 EGGGAA
+471 EAGEAGRLADRLDAEAAA
-477 RLADHLDAEGAAR
+477 RLA
-490 VAAFF
+490 AFF
-495 AAQSSI
+495 AQAPFAQVPDG
-501 QASLQASAGSEG
+501 ADGP
-513 VAPALSI
+513 APTLSI
-520 LVSGRRPDGGAVP
+520 LATGRRPDGGAVP

-560 EAQHVLERTVR
+560 EAQHVLERTVQ
-571 ERTADLRA
+571 ERTTDLRA

-645 GRVDEA
+645 GRVEEA
-651 DGNLGK
+651 EGNLGK

-687 LEPVIRGALSLF
+687 LAPVIQGALSLF
-699 GNRLREEAVGFELA
+699 GNRLREEAVAVELA
-713 LPDAESGGPLRV
+713 LPDAGPASGMPLRV

-747 AGAPVRRILVR
+747 AGAPVRRILIR
-758 AEAVEDGEEGGAV
+758 AEVVEEGDEGGAV

-779 PGIAADPV
+779 SGIAADPV
-787 GQIFDPFFTTKPV
+787 AQIFDPFFTTKPV

-827 GPGGTAFVLTLT
+827 GPDGTAFVLTLT

>member
-1 MSAPAAAP
+1 MSVQARVQGSVQAAP
-9 EGALG
+9 
-14 PDGVLGPDGGVVPVR
+14 PPTMGGGMWPLR

-42 VAVLSVAACAL
+42 VAVLSVVACAL

-73 PALGLAARLAEEGG
+73 PALGLAAKLAEEGG
-87 AIIATAPILAGSRTE
+87 AIIATAPVLAGSRTE

-107 IRDAL
+107 IREAL
-112 GRRLTALRALTDAI
+112 GRRLAALRSLTDAI

-140 GRNLSALDGTV
+140 SRNLSELDGTV
-151 RHRLALARRN
+151 RHRLALGRRN
-161 QEAVERLRWLHADFL
+161 QEAIERLRWLHADFL
-176 DEIEPLVADARFNI
+176 DEIDPLVADARFNI
-190 QSALATVASGKPS
+190 QSALASVESGKPS
-203 DGAVRTLREENRR
+203 ADAVRVLREENRR
-216 SEAVLQIGAN
+216 SEALLQIGAN

-238 TLATAETLDDNA
+238 TLATPEMLDDNA

-263 LAALADWAD
+263 LAALSDWSD
-272 GVTLGQLVTQLLDLA
+272 GVSLGQLVGQLLALA
-287 SGADGGVPALRREE
+287 RGADGSVPALRREE
-301 LETAARGQALLAEN
+301 LETAARGQDLLARN

-320 QLNGLIARQVQ
+320 RLNGLIARQVQ
-331 AVESDSRAAAA
+331 AVESDSRAAAG

-394 GDLKADIPL
+394 GDLKAEIPL
-403 GGRDEL
+403 GGNDEL
-409 SEMAAALLVFRDT
+409 SDMAAALLVFRDT
-422 AVAVEEANAQAII
+422 AIAVEEANAQAMI

-441 LAITDGEGVIEF
+441 LAITDGDGVIEF

-464 PPGARNG
+464 PSGGYAEQG
-471 EGGGAA
+471 GQAEQGGAP
-477 RLADHLDAEGAAR
+477 RLADRLDTEGAAR
-490 VAAFF
+490 VTAFF
-495 AAQSSI
+495 A
-501 QASLQASAGSEG
+501 QASAGPEDG
-513 VAPALSI
+513 TAPALSI
-520 LVSGRRPDGGAVP
+520 LTTGRRPDGGAVP

-544 QRQRFIVTLTD
+544 QQQRFIVTLTD
-555 MTERL
+555 MTERV
-560 EAQHVLERTVR
+560 EAQHILERTVQ

-591 QRTER
+591 RRTER
-596 ELREAQAELVQ
+596 DLREAQAELVQ

-635 AHNGRKLIGL
+635 AHNGRKLIEL
-645 GRVDEA
+645 GRTEEA
-651 DGNLGK
+651 GGNLGK
-657 IADLTARMANIT
+657 IADLTSRMANIT
-669 NHLKRFARRPDS
+669 NHLKRFARRPDT

-687 LEPVIRGALSLF
+687 LGPVIQGALSLF
-699 GNRLREEAVGFELA
+699 GDRLREEAVTVAVELPEA
-713 LPDAESGGPLRV
+713 GAPLRV

-747 AGAPVRRILVR
+747 AAAPVRSILIR
-758 AEAVEDGEEGGAV
+758 AEAGEADSV

-779 PGIAADPV
+779 PGIAAGLA
-787 GQIFDPFFTTKPV
+787 GQIFDPFFTTKPM

-827 GPGGTAFVLTLT
+827 GPGGTTFVLTLI